1 MFFRQEEMSELCWR
15 GVKAMVFY
23 RGSFFWKTG
32 NAGEV
37 VVMVVGGVF
46 RLGCRRLGGNKGLR
60 NYCNI
65 IHDNHWR
72 GRSYAMKRLGGAM
85 NIGIKQRAG
94 IRNNVYAV
102 IGQGNVLCRAT

>member
-1 MFFRQEEMSELCWR
+1 MSELRWPD
-15 GVKAMVFY
+15 VKANVFY

-46 RLGCRRLGGNKGLR
+46 RLDYQLMGGNKWLKNHGK
-60 NYCNI
+60 I
-65 IHDNHWR
+65 IHNNNCR
-72 GRSYAMKRLGGAM
+72 CTSNAMKRLGGAM